1 MKNVDEL
8 YEKHYNAYKND
19 YDADELTEAKKKK
32 FDYKQLELFDKTDK
46 KLMLYEETKKFIKEI
61 KTQEKN
67 VDKKGLTKY
76 FSYKP
81 TTLMTKL
88 LGQNTQDLRKS
99 LDKIKEQKIKLN
111 EDKRSSTDNQNKNGK
126 LVRIYHFFSINFCLG
141 EQSDELNLPKWIN
154 INKKR
159 FNEILSTVTKAKN
172 EGLRTNVDGREIKL
186 NNTESLVK
194 DLGNGLVDNHEFTN
208 RYNDIVYDVEA
219 IVNKASITR
228 SQKTVKIWS
237 LLKEISKFTKSD
249 EQPDTIHMPEL
260 ESEESAAER
269 RNIEGKGL

>member
-1 MKNVDEL
+1 M
-8 YEKHYNAYKND
+8 
-19 YDADELTEAKKKK
+19 
-32 FDYKQLELFDKTDK
+32 
-46 KLMLYEETKKFIKEI
+46 
-61 KTQEKN
+61 
-67 VDKKGLTKY
+67 
-76 FSYKP
+76 P
-81 TTLMTKL
+81 
-88 LGQNTQDLRKS
+88 
-99 LDKIKEQKIKLN
+99 
-111 EDKRSSTDNQNKNGK
+111 
-126 LVRIYHFFSINFCLG
+126 G
-141 EQSDELNLPKWIN
+141 EQWDELNLPKWIN